1 MNLGTIKDKTGKSI
15 LRKKTVKNALVLAS
29 LCCVAVA
36 AITMT
41 ATLGSKSNQ
50 TPVLEAPKSTEA
62 EKTNS
67 NAWIETNKPSSSPKA
82 TNGPTSEN
90 ENTEQPAS
98 SGATV
103 ISQKMLMPVTD
114 GNVLKGYAAD
124 SLVYST
130 TLDHWSTHTALDI
143 SAPEG
148 AIVLSV
154 LDGTVSSIAN
164 DELMGLTITVTH
176 DNGLETV
183 YSALESA
190 SVAEGDAILQGQAV
204 GAVGNSASSES
215 SDGAHLHFEV
225 LKDGKSVNPQNYIS
239 GFGK

>member
-1 MNLGTIKDKTGKSI
+1 MNLGTIKDKSGKSI

-29 LCCVAVA
+29 LSCVAVIA
-36 AITMT
+36 VT
-41 ATLGSKSNQ
+41 ASVALSGKDEQS
-50 TPVLEAPKSTEA
+50 PVLEAPKNTEA
-62 EKTNS
+62 QIS
-67 NAWIETNKPSSSPKA
+67 NGSAQILTATPLPTATPDLETNADESASV
-82 TNGPTSEN
+82 
-90 ENTEQPAS
+90 S

-103 ISQKMLMPVTD
+103 SAKMLMPITE
-114 GNVLKGYAAD
+114 GSILKGYAAD
-124 SLVYST
+124 SLVYSA
-130 TLDHWSTHTALDI
+130 TLDHWATHTALDI

-148 AIVLSV
+148 TIVLSV
-154 LDGTVSSIAN
+154 LDGTVSEIVD
-164 DELMGLTITVTH
+164 DELMGLSVKVTH
-176 DNGLETV
+176 ENGLETI

-190 SVAEGDAILQGQAV
+190 SVAEGDAILQGQAI